1 MAIESSAKA
10 VAKLTDADG
19 RGLRKRLGLGPRVG
33 SGCAAATW
41 PGKPCK
47 GQDGDVPPSGW
58 DVLHILPIYVCIYIH
73 ELFIDVD
80 MDVCGI
86 NCTCLNM
93 MIDNE
98 REHLRFETMGWH
110 RLYVISLSYSTC
122 WGILMRRLK
131 PWAELGSNKL
141 WDTPPLIHAELWLLV
156 SLFHYV
162 DLDGYGWLGQP
173 KR

>member
-10 VAKLTDADG
+10 VAKLTDADYESASASDPESDPDAP
-19 RGLRKRLGLGPRVG
+19 LRLGQESRAKARMAM
-33 SGCAAATW
+33 S
-41 PGKPCK
+41 
-47 GQDGDVPPSGW
+47 
-58 DVLHILPIYVCIYIH
+58 LPVDEMFCIYYLYMYVYIY
-73 ELFIDVD
+73 ELFIDVY

-141 WDTPPLIHAELWLLV
+141 
-156 SLFHYV
+156 
-162 DLDGYGWLGQP
+162 
-173 KR
+173 